1 MLTIIESGSK
11 AWAFAA
17 TNGDVRIFS
26 REEVGEWSELVLSEG
41 SEQLD
46 GDGSLILEALYE
58 QHAAMAPEE
67 EPEAV
72 EPEPRGVLAFRR
84 MVDENWMGLMQCRRP
99 ACRVTNR
106 TTGGAA
112 AAPSTLQ
119 RQRQA
124 LHAPIPGRAPPREWP
139 RRDTEAA
146 AEGAPQRAGEISRPA
161 SFSALRSISAPTGDR
176 RLSTLSAPKRPR
188 SRRWPLTWTAMRPT
202 GAIRRRGRADRRPR
216 PTAPRST
223 TSGRTGPPYWLDR
236 PGTHQRRSDV
246 CR

>member
-41 SEQLD
+41 SEQVD

-99 ACRVTNR
+99 ACRVTNCSSSSDDS
-106 TTGGAA
+106 GANRNRA
-112 AAPSTLQ
+112 SSARGRRGPARRPVTPAAP
-119 RQRQA
+119 
-124 LHAPIPGRAPPREWP
+124 
-139 RRDTEAA
+139 
-146 AEGAPQRAGEISRPA
+146 
-161 SFSALRSISAPTGDR
+161 
-176 RLSTLSAPKRPR
+176 
-188 SRRWPLTWTAMRPT
+188 
-202 GAIRRRGRADRRPR
+202 RRPR
-216 PTAPRST
+216 AA
-223 TSGRTGPPYWLDR
+223 
-236 PGTHQRRSDV
+236 
-246 CR
+246 